1 MVDKELIRT
10 NLITVNEENTVSQI
24 QNLFSYQRNLIVL
37 NGQKYVGIITETLAY
52 RLNADLSS
60 TKVKNIMQMTPKIT
74 GEESAEQI
82 AKLMVES
89 GFKLIPVTDSNDTF
103 RGGVLA
109 DDLIKSF
116 SDDLKKINVKTAM
129 TPNPVKISTE
139 ATVGQGLAL
148 MRKQGVA
155 RLLIADGNKIEGI
168 VSLHDIIEKVI
179 KSGFRQRRD
188 KRLGEYKYIA
198 DQSIKSI
205 MSDNVKFLNHDA
217 NVMQA
222 FSMMVENSFSSVP
235 IMDHGQLVGI
245 VTKEDILKLIAA
257 RLQRG
262 PTVFVQISTK
272 NDMRGIDFDKE
283 VISNKIEMLKRKYA
297 RFLDNST
304 ITFYIR
310 SSELK
315 SRGRIHFEVRLQ
327 VVGPNYKNSIVGEGW
342 GLRSAIINAVVN
354 LERLLQREKETMP
367 RTSEEFVRLLNQIL
381 G

>member
-1 MVDKELIRT
+1 MVDKELIKT

-60 TKVKNIMQMTPKIT
+60 TKVKNIMQMAPKIT

-89 GFKLIPVTDSNDTF
+89 GFKLIPVTDSNGTF
-103 RGGVLA
+103 YGGVMA

-116 SDDLKKINVKTAM
+116 SNDLKKINVKTAM
-129 TPNPVKISTE
+129 TPNPVKINIE

-155 RLLIADGNKIEGI
+155 RLLIVDGNKIEGI

-205 MSDNVKFLNHDA
+205 MSENIKFLNHDA

-257 RLQRG
+257 RLEHG

-283 VISNKIEMLKRKYA
+283 VINNKIEMLKRKYA

-327 VVGPNYKNSIVGEGW
+327 IVGPNYKNSIVGEGW